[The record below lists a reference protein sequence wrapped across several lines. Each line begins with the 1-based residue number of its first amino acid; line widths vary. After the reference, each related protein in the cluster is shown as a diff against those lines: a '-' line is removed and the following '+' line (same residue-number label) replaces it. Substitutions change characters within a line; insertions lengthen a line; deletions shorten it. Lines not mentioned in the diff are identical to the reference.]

1 MAIFRNVPS
10 RVRGFEVHITR
21 SKLKDGKY
29 TLYGRLHRK
38 SDQAAIGKRI
48 EHQYDPDKSGDDTA
62 VQAVAQRVDDAY
74 EASVR
79 ASVASEEKSF
89 AATASLTRKC
99 LPPRAAFSPYT
110 LKSF

>member
-1 MAIFRNVPS
+1 MAIFRIVPS

-79 ASVASEEKSF
+79 ASVASEEKKP
-89 AATASLTRKC
+89 AAQGGIFSKAFEIFLTEVKAH
-99 LPPRAAFSPYT
+99 P
-110 LKSF
+110 K